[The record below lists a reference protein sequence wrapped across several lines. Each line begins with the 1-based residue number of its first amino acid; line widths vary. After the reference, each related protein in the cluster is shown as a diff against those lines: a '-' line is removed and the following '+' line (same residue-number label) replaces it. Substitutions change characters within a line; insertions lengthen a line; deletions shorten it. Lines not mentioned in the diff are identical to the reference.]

1 MVTTRS
7 PAAPRLTMGQL
18 TAAFWAD
25 CAAGDVVAAPAAPA
39 VTPAVSATSIP
50 APRKPA
56 DIRRMAFRMNY
67 PPQVRF
73 C

>member
-18 TAAFWAD
+18 TTAFWTD
-25 CAAGDVVAAPAAPA
+25 CAAGDVVAASAAPA
-39 VTPAVSATSIP
+39 VTPAVMATIIP

-56 DIRRMAFRMNY
+56 DTRRMAFRMNY